1 MGIISTLKLEFDTYP
16 PNRIMKL
23 CLLAIALV
31 AGVIAEPESKPW
43 LYPGYGGLYGGYGH
57 YLGKRSADADAEPE
71 SKPWLYRGYGGYG
84 LGYGYA
90 GYGGLYGGY
99 GHYLGKRSADAEPE
113 SKAESDP
120 YLVGYYP
127 YGNGYALGGLGYYG
141 LGYGYGHLIGKRSAD
156 AEPESKPWLTYG
168 YGGYGL
174 GYGLGYGGL
183 YGGYYGTTLESDLLM
198 LSQKASHGW
207 DTVDTDTVDTL
218 DTAAMVSVMVDLDMV
233 GENKPS
239 KSY

>member
-23 CLLAIALV
+23 FLLAIALV

-43 LYPGYGGLYGGYGH
+43 LYRGYGGYGLGYGYAGYGGLYGGYGH

-99 GHYLGKRSADAEPE
+99 
-113 SKAESDP
+113 
-120 YLVGYYP
+120 
-127 YGNGYALGGLGYYG
+127 
-141 LGYGYGHLIGKRSAD
+141 
-156 AEPESKPWLTYG
+156 
-168 YGGYGL
+168 
-174 GYGLGYGGL
+174 
-183 YGGYYGTTLESDLLM
+183 
-198 LSQKASHGW
+198 
-207 DTVDTDTVDTL
+207 
-218 DTAAMVSVMVDLDMV
+218 
-233 GENKPS
+233 
-239 KSY
+239 